1 MTSHDPVQLQ
11 VDAYNAHD
19 VEAFLGCYGDDAVIR
34 HGDGRVLMG
43 DKDTM
48 RAAYTQ
54 LFAEN
59 PDLRAEIPNR
69 LEVGPWVVDEEV
81 VTAGGREMHALVAYE
96 VRDGLIHTAVMLSPD
111 L

>member
-1 MTSHDPVQLQ
+1 MASHELVQRQ

-19 VEAFLGCYGDDAVIR
+19 VDAFLRCYGEDVVVR
-34 HGDGRVLMG
+34 HGDGRVLMN
-43 DKDTM
+43 DKDAM

-54 LFAEN
+54 LFSQS
-59 PDLRAEIPNR
+59 PDLRAEIVNR

-81 VTAGGREMHALVAYE
+81 VTTGSREMRALVAYE
-96 VRDGLIHTAVMLSPD
+96 VRDELIRTAVMLTPD

>member
-1 MTSHDPVQLQ
+1 MASHEPVQRQ

-19 VEAFLGCYGDDAVIR
+19 VEAFLQCYAEDAVVR
-34 HGDGRVLMG
+34 HGDGRVLMAE
-43 DKDTM
+43 KEAM

-54 LFAEN
+54 LFSDN
-59 PDLRAEIPNR
+59 PDLQADIANR

-81 VTAGGREMHALVAYE
+81 VTTAGGQVRALVAYE
-96 VRDGLIHTAVMLSPD
+96 VRDDVIHTAVMLTPD